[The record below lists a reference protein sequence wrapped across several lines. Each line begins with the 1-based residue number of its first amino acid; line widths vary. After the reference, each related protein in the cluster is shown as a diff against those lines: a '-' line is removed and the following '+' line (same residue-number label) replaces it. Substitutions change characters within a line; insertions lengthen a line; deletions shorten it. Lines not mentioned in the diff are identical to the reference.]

1 MRRLEP
7 RSLER
12 SLSTRFDSESVT
24 DSELMRASHLLA
36 ATLLMQAGAAS
47 VRQPIERTLDLV
59 TVARPLRESPEGC
72 GCVGGIDHA
81 DAPKV
86 AITLVQVSPEAF
98 GVGDDLVLELLVDN
112 VGRSRI
118 SIALTR
124 DPDLAPSCHMTDTDV
139 ATTFALIAKGGSQI
153 IGVSPRFSGS
163 LAAVGTTMNLN
174 AGQRLRVRLPA
185 TAVGID
191 QTRASFED
199 PQALDVEA
207 MFNTQR
213 RCAAAFG
220 RSKNTRLVHVSRPQ

>member
-1 MRRLEP
+1 
-7 RSLER
+7 
-12 SLSTRFDSESVT
+12 
-24 DSELMRASHLLA
+24 MRASHLLA
-36 ATLLMQAGAAS
+36 ATLLMQTGAAP
-47 VRQPIERTLDLV
+47 VRQPIERALDLL
-59 TVARPLRESPEGC
+59 TVAPPLRESSEGC

-86 AITLVQVSPEAF
+86 AVTLVQVSPEAF

-112 VGRSRI
+112 IGRSRI

-139 ATTFALIAKGGSQI
+139 GTTFALVAKGTSQI

-163 LAAVGTTMNLN
+163 LAAPGTTMNLN
-174 AGQRLRVRLPA
+174 SGDRLRVRVPA

-191 QTRASFED
+191 QTRDSFED
-199 PQALDVEA
+199 PQALEVEA

-213 RCAAAFG
+213 RCLAAFD
-220 RSKNTRLVHVSRPQ
+220 RSKNTRPVHVSRPK

>member
-1 MRRLEP
+1 
-7 RSLER
+7 
-12 SLSTRFDSESVT
+12 
-24 DSELMRASHLLA
+24 MRASHLLA
-36 ATLLMQAGAAS
+36 ATLLIQAGTTPE
-47 VRQPIERTLDLV
+47 RQPIERTLDLL
-59 TVARPLRESPEGC
+59 TVAPPLRESSEGC
-72 GCVGGIDHA
+72 GCLGGIDHA

-86 AITLVQVSPEAF
+86 AVTLVQVRPEAF

-112 VGRSRI
+112 IGRSRI

-139 ATTFALIAKGGSQI
+139 GTTFALVAKGTSQI

-163 LAAVGTTMNLN
+163 LAAPGTTMNLN
-174 AGQRLRVRLPA
+174 SGDRLRVRVPA

-191 QTRASFED
+191 QTRDSFED
-199 PQALDVEA
+199 PQALEVEA

-220 RSKNTRLVHVSRPQ
+220 RSKNTRPVHVSRPK